1 MSRLHNT
8 PKYNVVQTKRHIMQ
22 KHSNFSHLRG
32 IIIRE
37 YGSGSEKMLNDKNQA
52 LELYSLLLGFYVVP
66 YEMKRKTSTRMSRE
80 MLHLLNKDIS

>member
-1 MSRLHNT
+1 
-8 PKYNVVQTKRHIMQ
+8 MQ